1 MAAIKVDADGELHH
15 AGTVAALTSAN
26 KRYIRQNITL
36 ITRMRFTVFLL
47 MVLSLAASPG
57 RAAEAVKVFAAASLK
72 NALEE
77 VGTAW
82 KAASGKEIIVVA
94 AASSALAKQI
104 EEGAPADIFI
114 AADLKWMD
122 DVQSKNLIKPET
134 RKNLL
139 GNTLVFVGAE
149 AAPATLDLKDAAA
162 FAKLLEGQKLAV
174 GNVEAVPAGRYA
186 KEALSKLGLW
196 QIAEP
201 NLAQSENVSAA
212 LALVSRGEAIA
223 GIVYG
228 SDMNKEKQ
236 AKIIATFPEDS
247 HAPIVYP
254 VAVVAA
260 SANQDATD
268 FAKFL
273 SSSDAAKIFVNN
285 GFTLIE

>member
-1 MAAIKVDADGELHH
+1 
-15 AGTVAALTSAN
+15 
-26 KRYIRQNITL
+26 
-36 ITRMRFTVFLL
+36 MRFVICLL
-47 MVLSLAASPG
+47 MFLSLAVSPG
-57 RAAEAVKVFAAASLK
+57 WTANAVKVFAAASLK
-72 NALEE
+72 DALEE

-82 KAASGKEIIVVA
+82 KAASGKDIIVVA

-114 AADLKWMD
+114 SADQKWMD
-122 DVQSKNLIKPET
+122 DAQSKNLIKPET
-134 RKNLL
+134 RNNLL
-139 GNTLVFVGAE
+139 GNTLVLVGAE
-149 AAPATLDLKDAAA
+149 SSPVSLDLKDSAA
-162 FAKLLEGQKLAV
+162 FLKLLEGQKLAV

-201 NLAQSENVSAA
+201 NLAQSENVRAA

-228 SDMNKEKQ
+228 SDMIKEKQ

-254 VAVVAA
+254 IAIVAA
-260 SANQDATD
+260 SVNQDAAD
-268 FAKFL
+268 FARFL
-273 SSSDAAKIFVNN
+273 SSTDAAKIFVNN

>member
-1 MAAIKVDADGELHH
+1 
-15 AGTVAALTSAN
+15 
-26 KRYIRQNITL
+26 
-36 ITRMRFTVFLL
+36 MRIVIFLL
-47 MVLSLAASPG
+47 MFLSLAAAPAW
-57 RAAEAVKVFAAASLK
+57 AADALKVFAAASLK
-72 NALEE
+72 DALEE

-82 KAASGKEIIVVA
+82 KATSGNEITVVA

-104 EEGAPADIFI
+104 GEGAPADVFI
-114 AADLKWMD
+114 SADLQWMD
-122 DVQSKNLIKPET
+122 YIQSNNLIKTET

-139 GNTLVFVGAE
+139 GNTLVLVGSE
-149 AAPATLDLKDAAA
+149 SSPASLDLKDSAA

-186 KEALSKLGLW
+186 KEALSNLGLW

-201 NLAQSENVSAA
+201 NLAQSENVRAA

-228 SDMNKEKQ
+228 SDMTKEKQ

-254 VAVVAA
+254 IAVVAA
-260 SANQDATD
+260 SGNPDAIE

-273 SSSDAAKIFVNN
+273 SAPEADKIFVSN

>member
-1 MAAIKVDADGELHH
+1 
-15 AGTVAALTSAN
+15 
-26 KRYIRQNITL
+26 
-36 ITRMRFTVFLL
+36 MRFFFSILVF
-47 MVLSLAASPG
+47 LSLAAAPAW
-57 RAAEAVKVFAAASLK
+57 AADALKVFAAASLK
-72 NALEE
+72 DALEE

-82 KAASGKEIIVVA
+82 KATSGKEITVVA

-114 AADLKWMD
+114 SADLQWMD
-122 DVQSKNLIKPET
+122 YIQSKNLIKPDT

-139 GNTLVFVGAE
+139 GNTLVLVGSE
-149 AAPATLDLKDAAA
+149 SSPAALDLKDSAA

-201 NLAQSENVSAA
+201 NLAQSENVRAA

-228 SDMNKEKQ
+228 SDMAKEKR
-236 AKIIATFPEDS
+236 ARIIATFPEDS

-254 VAVVAA
+254 IAVVSA
-260 SANQDATD
+260 SANPDAIE

-273 SSSDAAKIFVNN
+273 STPDAGKLFLSN
-285 GFTLIE
+285 GFTVIE

>member
-1 MAAIKVDADGELHH
+1 
-15 AGTVAALTSAN
+15 
-26 KRYIRQNITL
+26 
-36 ITRMRFTVFLL
+36 MRF
-47 MVLSLAASPG
+47 VLSILMFISFAAAPAW
-57 RAAEAVKVFAAASLK
+57 AADTVKVFAAASLK
-72 NALEE
+72 DALEE

-114 AADLKWMD
+114 SADLKWMD

-134 RKNLL
+134 RQHLL
-139 GNTLVFVGAE
+139 GNTLVLVGSE
-149 AAPATLDLKDAAA
+149 AAPASLDLKDTAA
-162 FAKLLEGQKLAV
+162 FAKLIEGQKLAV

-186 KEALSKLGLW
+186 KEALNKLGLW

-201 NLAQSENVSAA
+201 NLAQSENVRAA
-212 LALVSRGEAIA
+212 LALVSRGEAIV

-236 AKIIATFPEDS
+236 ARIIATFPEDS

-254 VAVVAA
+254 IAVVAA
-260 SANQDATD
+260 SENPDAAN

-273 SSSDAAKIFVNN
+273 SSTDAAKIFVNN

>member
-1 MAAIKVDADGELHH
+1 
-15 AGTVAALTSAN
+15 
-26 KRYIRQNITL
+26 
-36 ITRMRFTVFLL
+36 MRFVFSIL
-47 MVLSLAASPG
+47 MFISLSVAPAW
-57 RAAEAVKVFAAASLK
+57 AAETVKVFAAASLK
-72 NALEE
+72 DALEE

-82 KAASGKEIIVVA
+82 KAASGKDITIVA
-94 AASSALAKQI
+94 AASSALAKHI
-104 EEGAPADIFI
+104 EEGAPADVFI
-114 AADLKWMD
+114 SADLKWMD

-139 GNTLVFVGAE
+139 GNKLVLVGSE
-149 AAPATLDLKDAAA
+149 SSPASLDLKDAGA
-162 FAKLLEGQKLAV
+162 FSKLLEGQKLAV

-212 LALVSRGEAIA
+212 LALVSRGEAVA

-236 AKIIATFPEDS
+236 ARIIATFPEDS

-254 VAVVAA
+254 IAVVAA
-260 SANQDATD
+260 SVNQDAAE

-273 SSSDAAKIFVNN
+273 SSTDAAKIFVNN
-285 GFTLIE
+285 GFTVIE